1 MTNVVFICPVVN
13 GHNGKGATS
22 TNAAG
27 TRNPI
32 GKHEKSNPMTNR
44 PVLESGMTISH
55 LARKKNQLLIPN
67 QRHQDLQMLPIQM
80 LSNMSRCTP
89 MCLQNTAGMQQYRKP
104 VSNQWCVIFCNK
116 INGTFNQSQSG
127 SNGTLAPDEI
137 SKVQQSPESSTAHAD

>member
-55 LARKKNQLLIPN
+55 LARKKSASHPKSAPSILANVAHPN
-67 QRHQDLQMLPIQM
+67 VKQHVTVHTNVPPEYSWNAAIQKT
-80 LSNMSRCTP
+80 SKQP
-89 MCLQNTAGMQQYRKP
+89 MVCN
-104 VSNQWCVIFCNK
+104 FCNK